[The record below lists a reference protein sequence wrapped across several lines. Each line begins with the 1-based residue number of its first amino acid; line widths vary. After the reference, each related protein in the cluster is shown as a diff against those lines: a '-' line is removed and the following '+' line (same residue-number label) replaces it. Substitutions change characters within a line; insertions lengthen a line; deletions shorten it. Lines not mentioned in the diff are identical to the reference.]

1 LGGGQ
6 PDREGIVSAAIKA
19 DAEAKMKKSVKSLQE
34 EYSMLRTGRASPA
47 LFEKLPVEYYGSKTP
62 LSQVANISVP
72 EARLVVIQP
81 WDKGVIGDIEKAI
94 LASDLSLTP
103 SNDGKVIRIN
113 IPPLN
118 ETRRK
123 ELVKQAKSV
132 AENFRVGVRN
142 VRRDV
147 NEAYKKLQ
155 KDGELTEDD
164 IKKALD
170 EIQKITDATIRD
182 IDRIAA
188 EKEKEILEI

>member
-1 LGGGQ
+1 M
-6 PDREGIVSAAIKA
+6 SAVIKA
-19 DAEAKMKKSVKSLQE
+19 DAEAKMKKSVKGLQD
-34 EYSMLRTGRASPA
+34 EYSVLRTGRANPA

-113 IPPLN
+113 IPALN

-123 ELVKQAKSV
+123 DLVKQAKAV
-132 AENFRVGVRN
+132 AENYRVGVRN

-147 NEAYKKLQ
+147 NDAYKKLQ
-155 KDGELTEDD
+155 KEGELTEDEV
-164 IKKALD
+164 KKALD
-170 EIQKITDATIRD
+170 EIQKITDVTIRD
-182 IDRIAA
+182 IDRIAG

>member
-1 LGGGQ
+1 M
-6 PDREGIVSAAIKA
+6 SAAIKA
-19 DAEAKMKKSVKSLQE
+19 DAEAKMKKSVKGLHD
-34 EYSMLRTGRASPA
+34 EYALLRTGRASPA
-47 LFEKLPVEYYGSKTP
+47 LFEKLPVEYYGTKTP

-72 EARLVVIQP
+72 EARMVVIQP

-123 ELVKQAKSV
+123 ELVKQAKAV
-132 AENFRVGVRN
+132 AENYRIGVRN

-147 NEAYKKLQ
+147 NDAYKKLQ
-155 KDGELTEDD
+155 KDGDLTEDD
-164 IKKALD
+164 VKKALD
-170 EIQKITDATIRD
+170 EIQKITDQTIRD
-182 IDRIAA
+182 IDRIAG
-188 EKEKEILEI
+188 EKEKEILEV

>member
-1 LGGGQ
+1 M
-6 PDREGIVSAAIKA
+6 SAAIKA

-34 EYSMLRTGRASPA
+34 EYSVLRTGRASPA
-47 LFEKLPVEYYGSKTP
+47 LFEKLPVEYYGTKTP

-118 ETRRK
+118 ESRRK
-123 ELVKQAKSV
+123 ELVKQAKAV

-155 KDGELTEDD
+155 KDGELTEDE

-182 IDRIAA
+182 IDRIGA

>member
-1 LGGGQ
+1 M
-6 PDREGIVSAAIKA
+6 SAAITA
-19 DAEAKMKKSVKSLQE
+19 EAEAKMKKSVKSLQE
-34 EYSMLRTGRASPA
+34 EYSLLRTGRATPA

-118 ETRRK
+118 EARRK
-123 ELVKQAKSV
+123 DLVKQAKAV
-132 AENFRVGVRN
+132 AENHRVGVRN

-147 NEAYKKLQ
+147 NDAYKKLQ
-155 KDGELTEDD
+155 KDGELTEDEV
-164 IKKALD
+164 KKLLD
-170 EIQKITDATIRD
+170 EVQKITDQTVRD
-182 IDRIAA
+182 IDKIAG

>member
-1 LGGGQ
+1 M
-6 PDREGIVSAAIKA
+6 SAVIKA
-19 DAEAKMKKSVKSLQE
+19 DAEAKMKKSVKGLQE
-34 EYSMLRTGRASPA
+34 EYSLLRTGRASPA

-72 EARLVVIQP
+72 EARMVVIQP

-123 ELVKQAKSV
+123 DLVKQAKAV
-132 AENFRVGVRN
+132 AENYRVGVRN

-155 KDGELTEDD
+155 KEGELTEDEV
-164 IKKALD
+164 KKALD
-170 EIQKITDATIRD
+170 EIQKITDLTIRD
-182 IDRIAA
+182 IDRIAG

>member
-1 LGGGQ
+1 M
-6 PDREGIVSAAIKA
+6 STAIKA
-19 DAEAKMKKSVKSLQE
+19 DAEAKMKKSVKSLQD
-34 EYSMLRTGRASPA
+34 EYSLLRTGRASPA

-62 LSQVANISVP
+62 LSQVANISIP

-118 ETRRK
+118 ESRRK
-123 ELVKQAKSV
+123 ELVKQAKGV
-132 AENFRVGVRN
+132 AENYRVGVRN

-147 NEAYKKLQ
+147 NDAYKKLQ
-155 KDGELTEDD
+155 KDGEFTEDE
-164 IKKALD
+164 IKKILD
-170 EIQKITDATIRD
+170 DIQKITDLTIKE
-182 IDRIAA
+182 IDKIAA

>member
-1 LGGGQ
+1 M
-6 PDREGIVSAAIKA
+6 SAAIKA

-34 EYSMLRTGRASPA
+34 EYSVLRTGRASPA

-118 ETRRK
+118 ESRRK
-123 ELVKQAKSV
+123 ELVKQAKAV

-155 KDGELTEDD
+155 KDGELTEDE

-182 IDRIAA
+182 IDRIGA

>member
-1 LGGGQ
+1 M
-6 PDREGIVSAAIKA
+6 STAIKA

-34 EYSMLRTGRASPA
+34 EYSLLRTGRATPA

-62 LSQVANISVP
+62 LSQVANISIP

-118 ETRRK
+118 EARRK
-123 ELVKQAKSV
+123 ELVKQAKAV
-132 AENFRVGVRN
+132 AENYRVGVRN
-142 VRRDV
+142 MRRDV
-147 NEAYKKLQ
+147 NDAYKKLQ
-155 KDGELTEDD
+155 KDGELTEDE
-164 IKKALD
+164 IKKILD
-170 EIQKITDATIRD
+170 EVQKLTDLTIKE
-182 IDRIAA
+182 IDKIAA

>member
-1 LGGGQ
+1 M
-6 PDREGIVSAAIKA
+6 SAAIKA

-34 EYSMLRTGRASPA
+34 EYSLLRTGRATPA

-62 LSQVANISVP
+62 LSQVANISIP

-123 ELVKQAKSV
+123 ELVKQAKAV
-132 AENFRVGVRN
+132 AENYRVGVRN

-147 NEAYKKLQ
+147 NDAYKKLQ
-155 KDGELTEDD
+155 KDGEFTEDE
-164 IKKALD
+164 IKKILD
-170 EIQKITDATIRD
+170 EIQKITDLTVKE
-182 IDRIAA
+182 IDKIAA